1 MIVYRITRSD
11 RVALDGKGA
20 ADFTGRWNIAGEPC
34 LYTSASPSLAQLE
47 VMVNVDDW
55 KIFISIQYLILKIE
69 LPEDSIIKVNPME
82 LPSDWND
89 PVYNRQ
95 TQLFGSNLFKNPAL
109 IGFSVPSAVNKIEE
123 NFILNSRSNNFVDS
137 VRVIEKIPFQ
147 IDSRLL

>member
-20 ADFTGRWNIAGEPC
+20 ADFPGRWNKPGEPC
-34 LYTSASPSLAQLE
+34 LYTSASSSLAQLE

-69 LPEDSIIKVNPME
+69 LPQDRIIKVNPTE
-82 LPSDWND
+82 LPRDWND
-89 PVYNRQ
+89 SVYNLQ
-95 TQLFGSNLFKNPAL
+95 TQLFGFNLFKNPDML
-109 IGFSVPSAVNKIEE
+109 GFSVPSTVNKMEG
-123 NFILNSRSNNFVDS
+123 NFILNPRSNNFVDS

-147 IDSRLL
+147 IDSRLF